1 MTFFQAETLTPLMFD
16 FVFPTTGGLTFSD
29 LNGKSLTCAIVHLPM
44 LNFSDGGIRAWLA
57 HAP

>member
-1 MTFFQAETLTPLMFD
+1 MFD